1 MLTNDAEQRATR
13 LIRPFLN
20 KCSHIWMASV
30 LTVFVGIWPL
40 VAAAQDDV
48 DHLEGPD
55 AGVELTEDAGD
66 DDVGSTDST
75 EDDGVSSE
83 VGPDDHVPI
92 ESPIDQTDSD
102 EQPSLLLDP
111 KQELLFD
118 LGRRIR
124 EARQEGEAL
133 GSHVRS
139 IAAVAVPAD
148 PPFDLSVLQTG
159 HVDPDAAELVS
170 LAVADLEDLDA
181 VQRRLGELEMLDDN
195 LVSIPTN
202 KFLTDSVASGNAG
215 ALHMMVVIDFLI
227 AIDSDFATAKDL
239 AYRAT
244 VTSKYVYL
252 DKPVVVLLSDEVTE
266 AGYATKVRIKA
277 YVIDTRYEKRF
288 VSDVTERVKRTYR
301 EAEITPPF
309 LAYRREVS

>member
-1 MLTNDAEQRATR
+1 MIAYLKRVAGSALFRVLRIFYQPGPRLDLSQFTAERILVVQGLRIGDTVATLPAIGALR
-13 LIRPFLN
+13 GR
-20 KCSHIWMASV
+20 W
-30 LTVFVGIWPL
+30 
-40 VAAAQDDV
+40 
-48 DHLEGPD
+48 PD
-55 AGVELTEDAGD
+55 AQIVA
-66 DDVGSTDST
+66 VA
-75 EDDGVSSE
+75 
-83 VGPDDHVPI
+83 
-92 ESPIDQTDSD
+92 
-102 EQPSLLLDP
+102 DP
-111 KQELLFD
+111 N
-118 LGRRIR
+118 
-124 EARQEGEAL
+124 EARLRAGLAWL
-133 GSHVRS
+133 GISPGVH
-139 IAAVAVPAD
+139 
-148 PPFDLSVLQTG
+148 T
-159 HVDPDAAELVS
+159 HAAELVS